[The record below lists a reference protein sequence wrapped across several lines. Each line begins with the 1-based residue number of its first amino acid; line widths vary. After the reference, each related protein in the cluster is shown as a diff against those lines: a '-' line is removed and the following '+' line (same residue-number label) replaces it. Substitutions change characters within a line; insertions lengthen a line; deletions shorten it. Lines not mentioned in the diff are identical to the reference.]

1 MTELPRQTDLFVL
14 LAARM
19 GAKHLQRRLELEAG
33 DKAPVIGHGSNFFHW
48 ENCSPLRGVL
58 RAALRLSRL
67 DGRGRRN
74 ALNVQITENDIAVRG
89 LPRRFDGFRIL
100 HLSDLH
106 LDMSAAL
113 PAVLSE
119 RVAGLRYDICVL
131 TGDFRFRTRGSCGR
145 ALAGM
150 AQLRR
155 RLADPVYG
163 VLGNHDSITMVPML
177 EDMGIRMLLNES
189 DALSR
194 GGEAI
199 YLAGVDDPHYFQ
211 THNLDAAC
219 RGIPGDAVSVLLA
232 HTPEVYQGA
241 ADAGFDVLFCG
252 HTHGGQIRLP
262 GNIPII
268 LNARCPRKYGAG
280 AWRHRQLQGYTS
292 VGAGSTIV
300 AVRLNCLPEITLHR
314 LHCG

>member
-1 MTELPRQTDLFVL
+1 
-14 LAARM
+14 M
-19 GAKHLQRRLELEAG
+19 GAQQLQRRLELEAD

-48 ENCSPLRGVL
+48 ENWLPLRRVL
-58 RAALRLSRL
+58 RAALRLSLL

-74 ALNVQITENDIAVRG
+74 ALNVQITENEFAVRG
-89 LPRRFDGFRIL
+89 LPKRFDGLRIL

-106 LDMSAAL
+106 LDMRAEL

-119 RVAGLRYDICVL
+119 RVAGLAYDLCVL
-131 TGDFRFRTRGSCGR
+131 TGDLRFDTRGSCER

-150 AQLRR
+150 TQLRQ

-189 DALSR
+189 AAVSR
-194 GGEAI
+194 GGEVI

-211 THNLDAAC
+211 THDLDAAR
-219 RGIPGDAVSVLLA
+219 RGIPGDAVSILLA
-232 HTPEVYQGA
+232 HTPEVYRDA
-241 ADAGFDVLFCG
+241 ADAGFDVMFCG

-268 LNARCPRKYGAG
+268 LNAKCPRKYGAG
-280 AWRHRQLQGYTS
+280 PWRHRQLQGYTS